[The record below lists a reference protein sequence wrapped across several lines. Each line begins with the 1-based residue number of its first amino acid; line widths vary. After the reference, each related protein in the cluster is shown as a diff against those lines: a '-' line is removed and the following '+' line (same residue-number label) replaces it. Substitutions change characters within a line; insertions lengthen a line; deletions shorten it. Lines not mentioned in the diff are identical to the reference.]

1 MENNLKQEENSKEST
16 IGNEGKSTPQTSV
29 GFSRDAKSTYY
40 VLDDGCV
47 MILPIF
53 GLSSVSMN
61 PDKTKILVTYS
72 EFQIT
77 IEGTMLGLL
86 VQYYHNLTISRLTK
100 GKFLTKDEFNKSL
113 EVEIKSIRAA
123 KRDS

>member
-1 MENNLKQEENSKEST
+1 MEANLNQEERNMRGTTGDSKG
-16 IGNEGKSTPQTSV
+16 IPQTSI
-29 GFSRDAKSTYY
+29 GFSRDAKCTYY

-47 MILPIF
+47 MIFPIF

-61 PDKTKILVTYS
+61 SEKTKVLVTYS
-72 EFQIT
+72 EFQIV

-113 EVEIKSIRAA
+113 EVEVKSIRAG
-123 KRDS
+123 KRDA